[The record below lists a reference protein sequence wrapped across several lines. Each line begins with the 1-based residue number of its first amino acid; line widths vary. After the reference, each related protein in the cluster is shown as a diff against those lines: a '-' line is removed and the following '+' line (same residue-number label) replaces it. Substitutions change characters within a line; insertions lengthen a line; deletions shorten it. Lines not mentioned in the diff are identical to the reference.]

1 MKKSSTEF
9 FIALRYLNTQ
19 RKGLFTLLTT
29 LIGVSGVALGVGALI
44 VTLAVMNGFQSD
56 IKKKLLDAQAHI
68 VIYGN
73 LNKKS
78 YEEISLKLS
87 SIKDV
92 KNFSPFFMGQAILSA
107 QDRTSGVVV
116 KGITK
121 SEFSVNSMGKAIKA
135 GSWDALF
142 SGGSNIIL
150 GSELAAN
157 LGLWIGDN
165 VILVSPKIDEAAF
178 GIMPKMKKFK
188 VSGFTSTGYYE
199 FDSSFAYCSIEDAQD
214 FFGLAGYATGV
225 SVSLK
230 NPDKIFEAADE
241 IKKALGGYY
250 PVKTYAEMNKN
261 LFSALKLEK
270 FMMSIILGLIIIVAT
285 FTIASNLLMTSV
297 EKIKDIGILRAMGA
311 GPGFIRKIFFYE
323 GILIAVLG
331 IFFGFVLGLSVS
343 WFIKTHEL
351 IKLPADIYYVT
362 KVPVEIKISDLA
374 WTALASFVLCLLAAV
389 FPAYRASKINPI
401 EAIRYG

>member
-121 SEFSVNSMGKAIKA
+121 SEFLVNSMGKAIKA

-165 VILVSPKIDEAAF
+165 VVLVSPKIDEAAF

-241 IKKALGGYY
+241 IKKSLGGYY

-297 EKIKDIGILRAMGA
+297 EKIK
-311 GPGFIRKIFFYE
+311 
-323 GILIAVLG
+323 
-331 IFFGFVLGLSVS
+331 
-343 WFIKTHEL
+343 
-351 IKLPADIYYVT
+351 
-362 KVPVEIKISDLA
+362 
-374 WTALASFVLCLLAAV
+374 
-389 FPAYRASKINPI
+389 
-401 EAIRYG
+401 

>member
-1 MKKSSTEF
+1 
-9 FIALRYLNTQ
+9 
-19 RKGLFTLLTT
+19 
-29 LIGVSGVALGVGALI
+29 
-44 VTLAVMNGFQSD
+44 
-56 IKKKLLDAQAHI
+56 
-68 VIYGN
+68 
-73 LNKKS
+73 
-78 YEEISLKLS
+78 
-87 SIKDV
+87 
-92 KNFSPFFMGQAILSA
+92 
-107 QDRTSGVVV
+107 
-116 KGITK
+116 
-121 SEFSVNSMGKAIKA
+121 
-135 GSWDALF
+135 
-142 SGGSNIIL
+142 
-150 GSELAAN
+150 
-157 LGLWIGDN
+157 
-165 VILVSPKIDEAAF
+165 
-178 GIMPKMKKFK
+178 
-188 VSGFTSTGYYE
+188 
-199 FDSSFAYCSIEDAQD
+199 
-214 FFGLAGYATGV
+214 
-225 SVSLK
+225 
-230 NPDKIFEAADE
+230 
-241 IKKALGGYY
+241 
-250 PVKTYAEMNKN
+250 MNKN